1 MGSQIIGEIIW
12 EYNPIFILVTTIII
26 IYQIIREMAQTCMK
40 MTWTDS
46 ICHSDHFGTLFI
58 VFGAPMNK

>member
-40 MTWTDS
+40 MTCLDRVR
-46 ICHSDHFGTLFI
+46 HFDHFGTLFTI
-58 VFGAPMNK
+58 FGAPMIK

>member
-40 MTWTDS
+40 MT
-46 ICHSDHFGTLFI
+46 
-58 VFGAPMNK
+58 